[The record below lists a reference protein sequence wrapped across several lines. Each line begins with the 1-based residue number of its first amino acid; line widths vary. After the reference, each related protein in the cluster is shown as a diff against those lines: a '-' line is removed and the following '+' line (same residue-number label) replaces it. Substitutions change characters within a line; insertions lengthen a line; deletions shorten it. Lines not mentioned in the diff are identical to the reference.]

1 MSKSTGITIGGGVPV
16 PALPSS
22 QTTGQPPQLTFTPK
36 VDKPDTIKR
45 QATKQRRAILGPYLG
60 PEPRVMV
67 CIGEGEPVETLKGY
81 PVQSS
86 EGTLAFGY
94 MFKSEGVRI
103 PCCPDPVTI
112 QWNINGYIVNSK
124 GTQQLAP
131 SVDAIV
137 AELKKVHSKSKVN

>member
-1 MSKSTGITIGGGVPV
+1 MAKSTGITIGGDVPA
-16 PALPSS
+16 PALPQS
-22 QTTGQPPQLTFTPK
+22 QTTAQPPQLTFTAK
-36 VDKPDTIKR
+36 SDKPDTIKR
-45 QATKQRRAILGPYLG
+45 QATKRRRAILTPYLG

-67 CIGEGEPVETLKGY
+67 CVADGEPVETLKGY
-81 PVQSS
+81 PVQSA

-103 PCCPDPVTI
+103 PCCPDQVTI

-137 AELKKVHSKSKVN
+137 AQLKKASKS